1 MGGGAGRRGLT
12 GPVGG
17 ELDFDATPGP
27 MTDLAGL
34 DEILAGV
41 PTDPAGIASVV
52 RGLIVHLFW
61 AEAYGVAMPEERIG
75 DVQVRPAA
83 GIVRTILEI
92 DPRPLVERRRVED
105 RFFGNCRHFSTL
117 TTALLRRAGVPSRA
131 RCGFG
136 GYFQPGRWIDHWI
149 VEHWDGDRWVRLDP
163 QIDDLQREALGL
175 AADPADL
182 PDGHFLPA
190 GEGWRRCRAGLEDED
205 HFGILDMWGRGF
217 IEGNI
222 ARDLAALNKV
232 EMLPWDGW
240 GVLAREGPPQG
251 GDRYIDEVAA
261 LTLSGDHAAVRHRYE
276 TDDGLRVPPRV
287 MAFAT
292 PAGPVEVDVPELA

>member
-1 MGGGAGRRGLT
+1 MGL

-17 ELDFDATPGP
+17 ELDYYATAGP
-27 MTDLAGL
+27 MTDLTGL
-34 DEILAGV
+34 DEVLASM
-41 PTDPAGIASVV
+41 PDDPAGIASVV
-52 RGLIVHLFW
+52 QGLIVHPFW
-61 AEAYGVAMPEERIG
+61 ADAYGVDVPAERVG

-83 GIVRTILEI
+83 GIVGTILGI
-92 DPRPLVERRRVED
+92 DPRPLVARREVD
-105 RFFGNCRHFSTL
+105 ARFVGNCRHFATL
-117 TTALLRRAGVPSRA
+117 TTALLRRAGVSSRA

-163 QIDDLQREALGL
+163 QIDDFQRDALGL
-175 AADPADL
+175 AVDPADL

-190 GEGWRRCRAGLEDED
+190 GEGWGRYRAGLEDED
-205 HFGILDMWGRGF
+205 HFGVLDMWGRGF

-240 GVLAREGPPQG
+240 GLLARDGPPPE
-251 GDRYIDEVAA
+251 GDVYIDEVAA
-261 LTLSGDHAAVRHRYE
+261 LTLSGDHAAIRRRYE
-276 TDDGLRVPPRV
+276 SDDGLRVPPRV
-287 MAFAT
+287 TAFAT
-292 PAGPVEVDVPELA
+292 PDGPVEVDVPELG

>member
-17 ELDFDATPGP
+17 ELDFYATPGP

-149 VEHWDGDRWVRLDP
+149 VEHWDGTRWVQTDAQLDALQQNTLQLSFDPLDMPPGQFLTGGEAWARCRRGALDP
-163 QIDDLQREALGL
+163 AR
-175 AADPADL
+175 
-182 PDGHFLPA
+182 
-190 GEGWRRCRAGLEDED
+190 
-205 HFGILDMWGRGF
+205 FGILDMWGLWFVRGNA
-217 IEGNI
+217 I
-222 ARDLAALNKV
+222 RDLAALNRV
-232 EMLPWDGW
+232 EVLPWDGW
-240 GVLAREGPPQG
+240 GVMNETGHSDLAPDDPVNLLV
-251 GDRYIDEVAA
+251 DEI
-261 LTLSGDHAAVRHRYE
+261 AAVTARDDHDEIRALYE
-276 TDDGLRVPPRV
+276 KNDGLRVPAEVFDYRLGITV
-287 MAFAT
+287 
-292 PAGPVEVDVPELA
+292 PVPV